1 MILNEHVNENR
12 DQRSRQEAEQVF
24 RQGKG
29 TPEAHRQRLFSGS
42 LIAFHIAQIIDCE
55 NGDRKKSGGKPRP
68 KNPPRSSQTM
78 GKNNLRRRQWD
89 RKKRKPRDPPTPYP
103 QKDAARR
110 YKKYPTG

>member
-24 RQGKG
+24 RQGKR

-55 NGDRKKSGGKPRP
+55 NGDGKKSGGKPGH
-68 KNPPRSSQTM
+68 KNRRVHLKRLDIISYCDGNWTEENESQEIPPS
-78 GKNNLRRRQWD
+78 
-89 RKKRKPRDPPTPYP
+89 
-103 QKDAARR
+103 
-110 YKKYPTG
+110 